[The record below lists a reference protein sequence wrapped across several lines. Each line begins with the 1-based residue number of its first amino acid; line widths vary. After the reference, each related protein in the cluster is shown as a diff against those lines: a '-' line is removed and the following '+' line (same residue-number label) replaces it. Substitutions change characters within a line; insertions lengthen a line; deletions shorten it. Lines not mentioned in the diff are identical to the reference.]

1 MAIQDDLDLLL
12 GVGGK
17 VSKEPG
23 VIPIFLEERYDKIA
37 AIENI
42 REMAIC
48 SSSVVA
54 ALMHVVATDDE
65 EEVRDAAISTLCEI
79 CDEIEHKRNALLIA
93 ATDAS
98 DRVLTTVLEQASSVD
113 PELAFRIAS
122 KLMGHQDRMVS
133 SYAKGIV
140 DRLK

>member
-17 VSKEPG
+17 VSKESG
-23 VIPIFLEERYDKIA
+23 VIPKFLEERYEKIA

-42 REMAIC
+42 REVAIC

-54 ALMHVVATDDE
+54 ALMHVLAKDDE
-65 EEVRDAAISTLCEI
+65 EEVREAAISTLCEI
-79 CDEIEHKRNALLIA
+79 CGEMEHKRSALLIA
-93 ATDAS
+93 ANDAS
-98 DRVLTTVLEQASSVD
+98 DRVLIVVLEQAGSVD
-113 PELAFRIAS
+113 PEFAFRMAS
-122 KLMGHQDRMVS
+122 KLMSHQDKMVS
-133 SYAKGIV
+133 SYAKGMV